1 MAAACLVLLA
11 LLTVMSVGLRVRS
24 SRRCFP
30 THLGVSKHNVAR
42 SYRAGEPTTSED
54 AVDPRKLEMLKR
66 LGLDDVPVNVKTG
79 AELRK
84 DRKVE
89 AKIERERLKRI
100 EKKESKA
107 KKPQEKVRFTL
118 GSGAESLTAE
128 SLLGLVRSTAP
139 YLFPESSERIVMEDE
154 EEDLDFEHAAA
165 PSTQRLSHL
174 TIGSQG
180 WREVLASPSRL
191 IRASASPSAEE
202 RVDYFAL
209 CMASHFATVA
219 TYVPTDVDS
228 KIRGHCWKDPSPEIL
243 YAQFDILKHALG
255 WNVEDVSRKV
265 VNVYDEDFD
274 RYMTMS
280 GHNGEWLGVLCGAW
294 GAFLGLGDSQTAA
307 VLEDMIYS
315 ELEREARAFKL
326 LRLTKSSIQSDTL
339 LLKVAAIV
347 THNVGDVDQGLSYW
361 EDVKEKFPEKFSR
374 FSRLAHERSERFGG
388 EFLIA
393 KTLYK
398 ELLSA
403 EGHRNY
409 PLREPKCLR
418 RSPEFML
425 PLGPWYER
433 WGRIIATHPGLSED
447 ERMQIARQL
456 LRGCD
461 SSSKAWCV
469 PNQVGYYRAIQ
480 GIVSCTGVERLSHLL
495 DKDSRAVLSDHLARS
510 HISLSEDAFAAKLGK
525 RARLLLD
532 SL

>member
-1 MAAACLVLLA
+1 MAAECILLLF
-11 LLTVMSVGLRVRS
+11 LLIIMSHGLRARFS
-24 SRRCFP
+24 LRYSYSLL
-30 THLGVSKHNVAR
+30 HASKHTVAR
-42 SYRAGEPTTSED
+42 SYRAGESITSED
-54 AVDPRKLEMLKR
+54 NLDPKKLEMLKR
-66 LGLDDVPVNVKTG
+66 LGLEDVTADVKTG

-89 AKIERERLKRI
+89 AKIERERQKRI
-100 EKKESKA
+100 EKKDSKA

-118 GSGAESLTAE
+118 GNGVESLTAD
-128 SLLGLVRSTAP
+128 SLVGLVRSTAP
-139 YLFPESSERIVMEDE
+139 YLFPESSERMVMEDDD
-154 EEDLDFEHAAA
+154 EDEDTSHATS
-165 PSTQRLSHL
+165 PSGQRLSHL
-174 TIGSQG
+174 TAGAQG
-180 WREVLASPSRL
+180 WRDVLSSPSRM
-191 IRASASPSAEE
+191 IRASASPSVEE

-228 KIRGHCWKDPSPEIL
+228 KIRGHCWKDPNPDVL
-243 YAQFDILKHALG
+243 YAQLDVLKHALG
-255 WNVEDVSRKV
+255 WCIEEVSRKAV
-265 VNVYDEDFD
+265 SVYDEEFD
-274 RYMTMS
+274 RQMSVS

-294 GAFLGLGDSQTAA
+294 GAFLGLGDAQTASL
-307 VLEDMIYS
+307 LEETIYS

-326 LRLTKSSIQSDTL
+326 LRLTKSSAPSDTL
-339 LLKVAAIV
+339 LLKVAAVV

-361 EDVKEKFPEKFSR
+361 EGVKEKYPEQFHK
-374 FSRLAHERSERFGG
+374 FSRLAHERGERFGG

-393 KTLYK
+393 KALYK

-409 PLREPKCLR
+409 PLREARCLR
-418 RSPEFML
+418 RSPDFML

-433 WGRIIATHPGLSED
+433 WGRLIATHPGLSED
-447 ERMQIARQL
+447 ERVQVARQL

-480 GIVSCTGVERLSHLL
+480 GIVSCTGVERLSQLL

-510 HISLSEDAFAAKLGK
+510 HVSLSEEAFAAKLGK